1 MESFCDVV
9 FNRPL
14 NQSFTY
20 RIPPHLLGSL
30 KIGQRVRVS
39 FGKSDTLGYVVGL
52 SKTPGNISPKN
63 IKELK
68 EIIDKT
74 PLLDEN
80 MLKLARWINEYYFCS
95 LGEALSLFFPAGW
108 RSVGKTA
115 PARIQEKKTD
125 LSLKGL
131 SSQPFL
137 PTLDQS
143 RAIEKVSQALEKKER
158 KVFLLHGVTAS
169 GKTEVYMQLAAKARA
184 MGGGVIVLVPEIVL
198 AHEIVRI
205 FHERFGR
212 DVAIWHSKLSEGKRY
227 EEWLKLRCGQA
238 HIVIGPRSAV
248 FSPLENIRL
257 VIVDEEHET
266 AYKESRKNPRYHGR
280 DLAIMRAGLSSA
292 VTVLGSATP
301 SLESYYNAQRK
312 KYELIELPIRVDA
325 SKLPEVRIIDLKKM
339 PKDSFFSEEL
349 KEAIKERLQ
358 NKEQVILF
366 INRRGF
372 SYFILCQ
379 ACGHVLKCRN
389 CQVSLTY
396 HRGRDTGLCHYCGYR
411 ERVTLK
417 CPICKNEALRYM
429 GVGTE
434 KVEEEVKN
442 LFPEARVRRLDSDV
456 TQKRTAITKILAD
469 LRSRRIDVLVGT
481 QMAAKGLDFPYVTL
495 IGVIL
500 ADSGLNVPDFRAG
513 ERTFQLLTQV
523 AGRSGRGRRPGLCI
537 IQSYN
542 PAHYSI
548 ATSAAQNY
556 SDFFNEEIKFRQELY
571 YPPICRFIRVVLRGK
586 AEVKVKEGADKLAK
600 SITGM
605 INPDTESAPGEI
617 RYSTF
622 LTGPSPAPLY
632 KLKGKYRW
640 QICLKTKNMTSIQK
654 TIRDAIEKERPSLK
668 NLDVII
674 DSDPVDMF

>member
-1 MESFCDVV
+1 MESFCEVV

-20 RIPPHLLGSL
+20 RIPPHLQGSV
-30 KIGQRVRVS
+30 KIRQRVRVS
-39 FGKSDTLGYVVGL
+39 FGKSDALGYVVRL
-52 SKTPGNISPKN
+52 SKDIEKVPGRD
-63 IKELK
+63 IKEVK
-68 EIIDKT
+68 EIIDDT
-74 PLLDEN
+74 PVLNED
-80 MLKLARWINEYYFCS
+80 MLRLARFINEYYFCS

-108 RSVGKTA
+108 RSVGKTT

-125 LSLKGL
+125 PSLRGL

-137 PTLDQS
+137 PTRAQS
-143 RAIEKVSQALEKKER
+143 SSIEKISQALEKKER

-169 GKTEVYMQLAAKARA
+169 GKTEVYMQLAAKVRA

-198 AHEIVRI
+198 AHEIVRT
-205 FHERFGR
+205 FQARFGR
-212 DVAIWHSKLSEGKRY
+212 DVAIWHSRLSEGKRY
-227 EEWLKLRCGQA
+227 EEWLKIRCGES

-248 FSPLENIRL
+248 FSTLENLRL

-266 AYKESRKNPRYHGR
+266 AYKESQKNPRYHGR
-280 DLAIMRAGLSSA
+280 DLAIVRAGLSNA

-312 KYELIELPIRVDA
+312 KYELIELPSRVDS
-325 SKLPEVRIIDLKKM
+325 SKLPEVKIVDLKNM

-349 KEAIKERLQ
+349 KEAIKERLR

-396 HRGRDTGLCHYCGYR
+396 HRGRDTGLCHYCGYT
-411 ERVTLK
+411 ERVSIR

-429 GVGTE
+429 GLGTE

-456 TQKRTAITKILAD
+456 TQKRSAITKILAD

-481 QMAAKGLDFPYVTL
+481 QMAAKGLDFPHVTL
-495 IGVIL
+495 IGVML

-523 AGRSGRGRRPGLCI
+523 AGRSGRGRKPGLCI

-542 PAHYSI
+542 PTHYSI
-548 ATSAAQNY
+548 ATSARQNY

-571 YPPICRFIRVVLRGK
+571 YPPLCRFIRIVLRGK
-586 AEVKVKEGADKLAK
+586 SEAKVKEGVDKLAK
-600 SITGM
+600 SIEGM
-605 INPDTESAPGEI
+605 GEI
-617 RYSTF
+617 HHGTF
-622 LTGPSPAPLY
+622 LIGPSPAPLF

-640 QICLKTKNMTSIQK
+640 QICLKTKNITRIQK
-654 TIRDAIEKERPSLK
+654 TIRDAIEKEKPSLK

-674 DSDPVDMF
+674 DTDPVDMF